1 MRRQMK
7 LRNLISLSSIVLIFL
22 LNGCGGGGSKSYRET
37 APAKENDLTKEDE
50 SLIVTNENGDANI
63 TYVELN
69 DGSIYIDCSGGCGD
83 IYIGKEVLEDTEPEE
98 EYGPKR
104 D

>member
-1 MRRQMK
+1 MSRQTK
-7 LRNLISLSSIVLIFL
+7 LRNLISLSSIILISL
-22 LNGCGGGGSKSYRET
+22 LNGCGGGSRNYQET
-37 APAKENDLTKEDE
+37 APAEEGIQTDE

-63 TYVELN
+63 TYIELD

-83 IYIGKEVLEDTEPEE
+83 IYIGKEVLEED
-98 EYGPKR
+98 YGPDR